1 MRVQS
6 LGWEDPLEEG
16 MATHC
21 SILAWRIP
29 MDRGAWRA
37 TVYKLTKSWTRLKRL
52 STALYIIQHSL
63 TKSKIFMCSFY
74 IPAALKV
81 KEHTME
87 KKNQSYSLCIV
98 IRNDGPKLKV
108 WRENFDPCVPEQRKK
123 SRKGFLKL
131 LIYCLSAPNS
141 SFLPALWKW
150 ILAL

>member
-1 MRVQS
+1 
-6 LGWEDPLEEG
+6 
-16 MATHC
+16 
-21 SILAWRIP
+21 
-29 MDRGAWRA
+29 
-37 TVYKLTKSWTRLKRL
+37 
-52 STALYIIQHSL
+52 
-63 TKSKIFMCSFY
+63 MCSFY

-98 IRNDGPKLKV
+98 IRNDGPKFKV

-141 SFLPALWKW
+141 SFLPAL
-150 ILAL
+150 